1 MRRIDHLWRR
11 DSMAEHVKQK
21 LLRRI
26 MSGEIPPGVRLAEMH
41 IAHDLNTS
49 QALEREALRELKAV
63 ERVR

>member
-1 MRRIDHLWRR
+1 
-11 DSMAEHVKQK
+11 MAEHVKQK